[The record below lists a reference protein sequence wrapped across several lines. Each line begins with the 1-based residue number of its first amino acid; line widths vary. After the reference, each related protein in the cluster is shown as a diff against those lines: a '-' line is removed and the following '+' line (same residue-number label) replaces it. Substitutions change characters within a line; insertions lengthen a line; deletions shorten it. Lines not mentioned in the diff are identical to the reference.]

1 VVSAPPVSTPELQQ
15 APAKQVKGARASRV
29 SPAANKAVGELPFTG
44 FPAWA
49 LALLGSV
56 MLAVGLAL
64 RRVGS
69 KVAS

>member
-1 VVSAPPVSTPELQQ
+1 VPKPAVSTPAVQNK
-15 APAKQVKGARASRV
+15 PAHQVKVARASGV
-29 SPAANKAVGELPFTG
+29 AAATGKPAELPFTG

-49 LALLGSV
+49 LALIGSA
-56 MLAVGLAL
+56 MLAAGLGL

>member
-1 VVSAPPVSTPELQQ
+1 VSAPPVSTPEQQ
-15 APAKQVKGARASRV
+15 QSPAQQVKGALVA
-29 SPAANKAVGELPFTG
+29 PAANKAGAELPFTG

-56 MLAVGLAL
+56 MLAAGLGL